1 MLLEMIESTLQEKV
15 SYRSQD
21 DGDVPM
27 KATNVIKILDD
38 EIDKAM
44 RAVAGPNDNPSSI
57 KRKTELS
64 DARSQK
70 RIIKYSGFGSL
81 NFRDRVIRQLINQ
94 NPTLFTSGAAKRNDL
109 FHRVQ
114 TNFVNSY
121 GKHYSLQFNSGKGNQ
136 GFRLEQELQ
145 DLFKKVGVT
154 LRRAELNQSG
164 KDLTTSVELIDNEGS
179 EVKFDLNIEV
189 KSRFGD
195 NAEIYRAPLR
205 FEPIDGKPNKK
216 LKLAIIKQK
225 DAFNKA
231 VKAGDAAAAK
241 RAEAEFS
248 RLKKEQGQ
256 EVFREP
262 DRLIE
267 KAIKQSSGGIPLEE
281 LHKEPVP
288 DDIIRLVFREKFDD
302 YDMFYIKD
310 GFWSTQAVE
319 NQGIFYY
326 RYRYY
331 PAGPK
336 NSKHQLLICLDG
348 LENGDEDKMGYAE
361 MIELFNNEF
370 IEKGNAT
377 FKEMLDK
384 SLELVII

>member
-1 MLLEMIESTLQEKV
+1 M
-15 SYRSQD
+15 
-21 DGDVPM
+21 
-27 KATNVIKILDD
+27 
-38 EIDKAM
+38 
-44 RAVAGPNDNPSSI
+44 
-57 KRKTELS
+57 
-64 DARSQK
+64 
-70 RIIKYSGFGSL
+70 
-81 NFRDRVIRQLINQ
+81 
-94 NPTLFTSGAAKRNDL
+94 
-109 FHRVQ
+109 
-114 TNFVNSY
+114 
-121 GKHYSLQFNSGKGNQ
+121 QFNSGKGNQ

-370 IEKGNAT
+370 I
-377 FKEMLDK
+377 
-384 SLELVII
+384 

>member
-1 MLLEMIESTLQEKV
+1 MSDSLLMLLEMIESTLQEKV

-94 NPTLFTSGAAKRNDL
+94 NPTLFTSGTAKRNDL

-114 TNFVNSY
+114 TNFVNDL
-121 GKHYSLQFNSGKGNQ
+121 GNHYSLQFNSGKGNQ

-145 DLFKKVGVT
+145 DLFKEVGVAW
-154 LRRAELNQSG
+154 RRAELNQSG
-164 KDLTTSVELIDNEGS
+164 KDLTTDVELIDNEGN
-179 EVKFDLNIEV
+179 EVKFVLNIEI
-189 KSRFGD
+189 KSNFGD
-195 NAEIYRAPLR
+195 NAEMYKAPLK
-205 FEPIDGKPNKK
+205 FES
-216 LKLAIIKQK
+216 
-225 DAFNKA
+225 
-231 VKAGDAAAAK
+231 VAGDPN
-241 RAEAEFS
+241 
-248 RLKKEQGQ
+248 QGQ
-256 EVFREP
+256 EVFRDP
-262 DRLIE
+262 NKLIE
-267 KAIKQSSGGIPLEE
+267 KAIKRASGNVPLEE
-281 LHKEPVP
+281 LHRTPVP
-288 DDIIRLVFREKFDD
+288 DDVIRILFREKFDD
-302 YDMFYIKD
+302 YDMFYVKD
-310 GFWSTQAVE
+310 GFWSTQAIE
-319 NQGIFYY
+319 SQGIFYY

-331 PAGPK
+331 VTDSK
-336 NSKHQLLICLDG
+336 SSKHQLLICLKG

-361 MIELFNNEF
+361 LAELFNDEF
-370 IEKGNAT
+370 IEKGKAT